1 MVTVSAA
8 TALIVVMTS
17 ASSVVVMMVAALVM
31 MVATAAATVVAAT
44 ATTARQV
51 LDHHLDLLV
60 GGIPVLE
67 YLTLEIQ
74 VAACQRM
81 VGIDGNTVDIYLEH
95 TGHETLIITVHQ
107 GNDGTWVDI
116 LMVEMSV
123 DGEHLTIHLVNTLRV
138 VVAKSLSLVDDKVE
152 LASLLQGDDLLLKSF
167 ERYAKA
173 ADKLVRT
180 LYVGLFL

>member
-74 VAACQRM
+74 V
-81 VGIDGNTVDIYLEH
+81 EH